1 MKSWGLFYTLDLRTE
16 RELKENMTF
25 FEAGAAHSV
34 LCRTYDRTGA
44 WAACT
49 TA

>member
-1 MKSWGLFYTLDLRTE
+1 MKRRGLFYTLDLCEE
-16 RELKENMTF
+16 REPKENMTF

-44 WAACT
+44 WAART